1 MQPLVLSLGYCRK
14 GRLCFFA
21 VGSPDVS
28 VNALKKSDTAIV
40 QWEVPSAKLA
50 GLGSVLLLSWLL
62 SWLSGSSL
70 WGALLV
76 AAGSL
81 AKKRLPPCSDAAAA
95 EAAAALETAPAAA
108 GAAAPSASDV
118 LVRTAQEA
126 SPQIAWTTTK
136 NSQKSPTPSGGK
148 LPAEENALAAVA
160 ELPHAAPP
168 EKVLFAELQDELFVN
183 LAPRRSLTRSLLSH
197 ASHQLPVLGLLAAR
211 TEPHAPS
218 FPLRTA
224 TALEAAAKDN

>member
-95 EAAAALETAPAAA
+95 EAAAALPEPFCWVGGPVAGSARAEGLAEGRQMGPADGGRAGEAPDLRILAERSERPHQVQRHDA
-108 GAAAPSASDV
+108 GMR
-118 LVRTAQEA
+118 L
-126 SPQIAWTTTK
+126 
-136 NSQKSPTPSGGK
+136 TPVWSSYCEG
-148 LPAEENALAAVA
+148 A
-160 ELPHAAPP
+160 
-168 EKVLFAELQDELFVN
+168 
-183 LAPRRSLTRSLLSH
+183 
-197 ASHQLPVLGLLAAR
+197 
-211 TEPHAPS
+211 
-218 FPLRTA
+218 
-224 TALEAAAKDN
+224 